1 MLNRRILAALTLIV
15 VIGLL
20 SVSAATVK
28 AQTGT
33 PLTLYAGE
41 KSTSTY
47 GFGSS
52 SSDITSPGPTLNLV
66 EGTTYTMTV
75 NNVGTMEHS
84 WEISTSKSATTS
96 PLWNAG
102 IDISTYI
109 PSGGSG
115 SVTFTPT
122 QTGNFYY
129 VCTFPGHI
137 ALGMWG
143 NVKVTSSAVPEFP
156 SVLTLLFMALAVT
169 GLTAFLARQKI
180 KISKFPN
187 F

>member
-1 MLNRRILAALTLIV
+1 LLVRKTFLALTLIV
-15 VIGLL
+15 AIGLL
-20 SVSAATVK
+20 SASAATVK

-33 PLTLYAGE
+33 PLTWYAGE

-47 GFGSS
+47 GFGTS

-84 WEISTSKSATTS
+84 WEISTSKSTTTS
-96 PLWNAG
+96 PLWGAG

-109 PSGGSG
+109 APQSSG

-143 NVKVTSSAVPEFP
+143 NVKVTSTVPEYP
-156 SVLTLLFMALAVT
+156 SVLTLMFVALTMT
-169 GLTAFLARQKI
+169 GLAAFLTRQKT

-187 F
+187 L